1 MGCFLSTNKVK
12 DSDFNDIND
21 INDIKKI
28 ESVKEPEPPLKLRI
42 EEKINNVIIFKY
54 EKEDIKE
61 VVKEKVVEKEVVK
74 EVVKEDVKEDIK
86 EDIKEKEVVKEDI
99 KEKVVKEDIKEDVK
113 EDIIEKVIKVVKEDI
128 KENIKEETDE
138 LFEVVKEDL
147 KNIKK
152 LLNKKDE
159 LLNFDSYTFDET
171 NDFSL
176 KDQFLSARVVDIYDG
191 DTITCVIPI
200 FTNFYKFHIRL
211 YDIDTCE
218 MKSKEEENKKLAY
231 KARNRMVEMITNKIV
246 FDKDKRKE
254 IRSLLNQHTYM
265 VKIKC
270 GDFDKYG
277 RLLAWI
283 FPYNSDLNIKVEDS
297 FNHLLVKEKLAY
309 FYKGDTKLTE
319 KDQINLLN

>member
-28 ESVKEPEPPLKLRI
+28 ESVKEPESPLKLRI

-61 VVKEKVVEKEVVK
+61 VVKEKVV
-74 EVVKEDVKEDIK
+74 K
-86 EDIKEKEVVKEDI
+86 EDIKEKE
-99 KEKVVKEDIKEDVK
+99 VVKEDIKEDVK

-128 KENIKEETDE
+128 KENIKEENDE

-246 FDKDKRKE
+246 FNKDKRKE